1 MIVTKIT
8 IGLTLIAMSL
18 IMLYVIGRITIP
30 ILDPEWRRFGTPHY
44 IIVMLAGV
52 VGISALALIGMACV
66 MGYAVGEAVFQAIQ

>member
-18 IMLYVIGRITIP
+18 ITLYAIGRITIP

-52 VGISALALIGMACV
+52 IALAVLGLIVMMCV
-66 MGYAVGEAVFQAIQ
+66 IGYAVGEAVMQQIG

>member
-30 ILDPEWRRFGTPHY
+30 ILDPEWNRFGTPHY
-44 IIVMLAGV
+44 IIVMLAGIV
-52 VGISALALIGMACV
+52 SISALGLIGMALV
-66 MGYAVGEAVFQAIQ
+66 IGYAVGEAAWQAIQ

>member
-1 MIVTKIT
+1 MIVTKIV